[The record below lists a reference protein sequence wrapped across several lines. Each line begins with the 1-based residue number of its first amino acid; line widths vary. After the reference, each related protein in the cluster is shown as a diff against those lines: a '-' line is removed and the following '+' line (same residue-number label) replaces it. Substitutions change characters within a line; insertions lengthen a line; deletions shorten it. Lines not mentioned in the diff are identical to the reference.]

1 MCHNSPITKTI
12 SIYGVHLS
20 PNLSHSESESDSLV
34 NCAYLGCVA
43 VRSPGGLLHPQAHG
57 GDRSL
62 RDLDRVDHLLRRLVH
77 HVEAAHGAESKPR
90 PTRFTESIG
99 PFSCLSC
106 FQTWKKNSV
115 SFAVLFCVSE
125 RRTMIGTGLVLL
137 SLLQVWQVSRSH
149 TWRHE
154 TRKPSHIT
162 GAPCFLGLPGSAN
175 LPLVSFCCLYQG
187 PLQYWIKLSQL
198 SLFRVLLFLS
208 LIPLHILPTAKLHVC
223 KEHLNWTLWNM

>member
-1 MCHNSPITKTI
+1 MVETNTVFQCKPYPASTRSICVTI
-12 SIYGVHLS
+12 APSQAHSKYGVHLS
-20 PNLSHSESESDSLV
+20 PNLSHSESESGLLV

-43 VRSPGGLLHPQAHG
+43 VRSPGGLLHPEAHG
-57 GDRSL
+57 GDWSL

-149 TWRHE
+149 T
-154 TRKPSHIT
+154 
-162 GAPCFLGLPGSAN
+162 
-175 LPLVSFCCLYQG
+175 
-187 PLQYWIKLSQL
+187 
-198 SLFRVLLFLS
+198 
-208 LIPLHILPTAKLHVC
+208 
-223 KEHLNWTLWNM
+223 

>member
-1 MCHNSPITKTI
+1 MVETNTLYYQCKLDTIYPAGTRSICVTI
-12 SIYGVHLS
+12 SPSQRQSQFTAFIS
-20 PNLSHSESESDSLV
+20 PRISLTLNLNPTLV

-43 VRSPGGLLHPQAHG
+43 VRSPGGLLHPEAHG
-57 GDRSL
+57 SDRSL

-149 TWRHE
+149 T
-154 TRKPSHIT
+154 
-162 GAPCFLGLPGSAN
+162 
-175 LPLVSFCCLYQG
+175 
-187 PLQYWIKLSQL
+187 
-198 SLFRVLLFLS
+198 
-208 LIPLHILPTAKLHVC
+208 
-223 KEHLNWTLWNM
+223 